1 MTRETNYTIQRKDG
15 EGIQVTGRCRVFAF
29 RDKRH
34 GGRTILR
41 VVADESVTVTR
52 IGPRLEP
59 VDVEGPPSKELD

>member
-1 MTRETNYTIQRKDG
+1 MKTNYTISRRDG
-15 EGIQVTGRCRVFAF
+15 EGILITGRARVFAE
-29 RDKRH
+29 RDPSHKS
-34 GGRTILR
+34 RTILR